1 MTLCP
6 TVFGN
11 TQSHFIWLYETG
23 YDAKTI
29 TFDLLTHCK
38 KFKCS
43 KNMHFKKNENKKL
56 VCNYFNFNN
65 TIGETIYQGLGT
77 QMTF

>member
-6 TVFGN
+6 TFFGN

-43 KNMHFKKNENKKL
+43 KNMHFKKMKTKSWFAIISISIIQL
-56 VCNYFNFNN
+56 VKQYIKAF
-65 TIGETIYQGLGT
+65 GHK
-77 QMTF
+77 